1 MKISKIIPYVLN
13 EDLEKEFFF
22 SQWEYSNRKICIV
35 KIICDGGIN
44 NKDWKE
50 ITRRANLMLGL

>member
-35 KIICDGGIN
+35 KIICDDGMVGYEEREFLR
-44 NKDWKE
+44 KRMKY
-50 ITRRANLMLGL
+50 